1 MHNKKYDE
9 YNADNECIW
18 MEYGFMYQ
26 DINNINEK
34 ISIVKDVI
42 SLN

>member
-1 MHNKKYDE
+1 MMNIMPIM
-9 YNADNECIW
+9 NVFGWN
-18 MEYGFMYQ
+18 YGFMYQ

>member
-1 MHNKKYDE
+1 MNVFGW
-9 YNADNECIW
+9 N
-18 MEYGFMYQ
+18 YGFMYQ